1 MPTAASSCGCALRS
15 LQVAH
20 SALAGAECPTCANE
34 NSLNERSC
42 HFCGTVLLKHA
53 RGKPT
58 PPTVQVPNVIRLS
71 QNRLTDLAGLPS
83 ATAPYLFLN
92 QFSQLRV
99 LDVSSNMLTELD
111 PELMRAMPSLQ
122 CLLLHYNRFSSS
134 TSLRPLGLLS
144 KLEKLTVHGCPL
156 HECLGKREFRHTVL
170 SLTAPG
176 LKQLDFT
183 TVTIQEADD
192 AKTSCEM
199 KQRTRRQSLGGTLSR
214 NPRIR
219 AREMGGVTTMLRR
232 PASRG

>member
-1 MPTAASSCGCALRS
+1 M
-15 LQVAH
+15 
-20 SALAGAECPTCANE
+20 
-34 NSLNERSC
+34 NERSC
-42 HFCGTVLLKHA
+42 HFCGTVLLKPA
-53 RGKPT
+53 RDKPA
-58 PPTVQVPNVIRLS
+58 PPIVQVPDVIRLS
-71 QNRLTDLAGLPS
+71 QNRLTDLGCLPS

-99 LDVSSNMLTELD
+99 LDVSSNMLTELE

-122 CLLLHYNRFSSS
+122 CLLLHYNRFRSS

-156 HECLGKREFRHTVL
+156 HEHLGKREFRHTVL

-183 TVTIQEADD
+183 TVTFQEADD
-192 AKTSCEM
+192 AKTSGEM
-199 KQRTRRQSLGGTLSR
+199 KRRTRRQSLDGTLSR
-214 NPRIR
+214 NSRIR